1 MKALVVDDN
10 ELVRSNVA
18 EVLRCEGWDVSEAE
32 SAERAFELLDGER
45 WSLVFCDVKLGDQ
58 NGADGYAV
66 LRRFVEEQ
74 PASQIV
80 LMTGHGSAAGAL
92 DAVSFGAYD
101 YLMKPFENEDVLR
114 IAQAVRRS
122 IEKRE
127 RPGTTGELPP
137 TPVYTSDINLV
148 GASAAFVEVMK
159 LVGRVAATNLPVL
172 ITGESG
178 TGKEVVARAIHFRSQ
193 RATGEFVAVNCGAIP
208 SELIESELFG
218 HVRGAFTGAERER
231 RGLLQEADGGT
242 ILLDEITETTPAFQ
256 VKLLRA
262 LQEGEIR
269 RVGSNQTVRVDV
281 RVIAATNR
289 DVEREV
295 KEGRFRQDLFY
306 RLNAVTLHLPPLR
319 ERREDVMPL
328 ARHFAERAAR
338 AGQDAVSF
346 SRDAVVAM
354 LSYDWPGNI
363 RELENAVVRAV
374 ALCDGAVRPE
384 DLPERVRNAAA
395 AATHDNSDP
404 HFNETPQEPR
414 QQSAAP
420 SQPSHAEAAKPS
432 APSAE
437 ANAHEEPLLSLAE
450 LEGRHVARV
459 LASTRGNKQAAAR
472 VLGIDRTTLQRMIKR
487 HHLDTSAAR
496 NGGDKQTPNIEE
508 G

>member
-1 MKALVVDDN
+1 
-10 ELVRSNVA
+10 
-18 EVLRCEGWDVSEAE
+18 
-32 SAERAFELLDGER
+32 
-45 WSLVFCDVKLGDQ
+45 
-58 NGADGYAV
+58 
-66 LRRFVEEQ
+66 
-74 PASQIV
+74 
-80 LMTGHGSAAGAL
+80 MTGHGSAVGAL
-92 DAVSFGAYD
+92 DAVSSGAYD
-101 YLMKPFENEDVLR
+101 YLMKPFEIADVKR
-114 IAQAVRRS
+114 ISQAVRGG
-122 IEKRE
+122 IEKRA
-127 RPGTTGELPP
+127 RHSVSDELPSP
-137 TPVYTSDINLV
+137 SVYTSDIDLV
-148 GASAAFVEVMK
+148 GVSSAFVEVMK
-159 LVGRVAATNLPVL
+159 LVGRVASTNLPVL

-178 TGKEVVARAIHFRSQ
+178 TGKEIVARAIHRRSA
-193 RATGEFVAVNCGAIP
+193 RGDKPFVAVNCGALP
-208 SELIESELFG
+208 AELIESELFG
-218 HVRGAFTGAERER
+218 HVRGSFTGATVDR
-231 RGLLQEADGGT
+231 RGLWQEADRGT
-242 ILLDEITETTPAFQ
+242 VFLDEITETTPAFQ

-269 RVGSNQTVRVDV
+269 RVGSNQTLRVDV

-295 KEGRFRQDLFY
+295 KESRFRQDLFY

-395 AATHDNSDP
+395 ATHDNPDP
-404 HFNETPQEPR
+404 HFTETPQQSR

-420 SQPSHAEAAKPS
+420 SQPPHAEAAQPLPS
-432 APSAE
+432 SA
-437 ANAHEEPLLSLAE
+437 AATAQEEPLLSLAE

-472 VLGIDRTTLQRMIKR
+472 A
-487 HHLDTSAAR
+487 LD
-496 NGGDKQTPNIEE
+496 
-508 G
+508 